1 MLGYVYSDYAEYLN
15 NRRSLASYLF
25 IVDNYTISW
34 KAALQSVVALS
45 TTEAEHTV
53 ATEPFKETIWLN
65 TY

>member
-34 KAALQSVVALS
+34 KTALQSIVALS
-45 TTEAEHTV
+45 TTKAEHTI
-53 ATEPFKETIWLN
+53 ATEAFKETIWLN